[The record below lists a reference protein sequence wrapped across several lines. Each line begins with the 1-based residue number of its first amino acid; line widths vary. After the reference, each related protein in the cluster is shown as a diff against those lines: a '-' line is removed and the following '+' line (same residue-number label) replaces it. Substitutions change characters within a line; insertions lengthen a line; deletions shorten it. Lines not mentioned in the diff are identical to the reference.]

1 MTFPLAILCNVQLGA
16 VEMLGHLTA
25 AKLLKLSAL
34 LFPRRHVVLKLRCVE
49 RLVFGPMVPDLGHL
63 LSRVQGGT
71 ALYPQELPVL
81 EDLYR

>member
-1 MTFPLAILCNVQLGA
+1 VTFPLAILCNVQLGT
-16 VEMLGHLTA
+16 VETLSHLTA
-25 AKLLKLSAL
+25 TKLLKLSAL
-34 LFPRRHVVLKLRCVE
+34 LFPRRHVSSIAVAA
-49 RLVFGPMVPDLGHL
+49 FPDLGHL